1 MFHQNVHAAK
11 HTTRS
16 VATQSQNKSK
26 YFRDPKDLREKS
38 VFCQPSCCIA
48 KGTMDELCESGI
60 IYISAVRYANAL
72 NQLILTITS
81 YFMGYALSTWIWG

>member
-1 MFHQNVHAAK
+1 MFHQNVHAVK

-48 KGTMDELCESGI
+48 KGTMDELRESGI

-72 NQLILTITS
+72 NQLILTITFYGIS
-81 YFMGYALSTWIWG
+81 FVSFLLR